1 MLDRATG
8 ATDASRTLVDSLSSV
23 REDGGELLA
32 MCNTEDK
39 KEAAPVRT
47 PWTGSCG
54 PEGTPYPTVMAR
66 LALFELLLGKMRPHL
81 AALGVAVGPREQLG
95 DAIGGEEG
103 RALATRHAPGVLPEQ
118 EVPPRL
124 GRGAGAHV
132 RLRGGRRA

>member
-23 REDGGELLA
+23 REDGGEPLD

-66 LALFELLLGKMRPHL
+66 LALFELLLGKMGP
-81 AALGVAVGPREQLG
+81 VVG
-95 DAIGGEEG
+95 GGGTVPEVG
-103 RALATRHAPGVLPEQ
+103 GGGHAGLPEPQ
-118 EVPPRL
+118 SML
-124 GRGAGAHV
+124 DDQTIGRN
-132 RLRGGRRA
+132 RTI